1 MKRILVL
8 VVGLACGGTASQ
20 APEFT
25 QQYLQRLGG
34 WRDSY
39 VDLVA
44 RLDSRAAEFG
54 LSRDQYIAALRRSE
68 DPKVLR
74 EAEEIARW
82 PAYERELSKAYAAIN
97 DAPPLMR
104 AIRMLEHFNRPVA
117 EAAWDGF
124 RPAMQLT
131 TEGLAYG
138 GAGFL
143 MGWILTGLL
152 GVPAQMVRRGRAE
165 RSA

>member
-8 VVGLACGGTASQ
+8 IVGLTCGAAASQ

-39 VDLVA
+39 ADLVA
-44 RLDSRAAEFG
+44 KLDSRAAEFG
-54 LSRDQYIAALRRSE
+54 LSRNEYIAALRRSD
-68 DPKVLR
+68 DPKVLK
-74 EAEEIARW
+74 EAENIARW
-82 PAYERELSKAYAAIN
+82 PIYEEELREAYKAIDQAS
-97 DAPPLMR
+97 PMMR

-124 RPAMQLT
+124 RPAVPAT
-131 TEGLAYG
+131 TEGAAYG
-138 GAGFL
+138 GVGFVAGWL
-143 MGWILTGLL
+143 LVGLL
-152 GVPAQMVRRGRAE
+152 GVPVQMVRRRRDEA
-165 RSA
+165 R